1 MTGEAPSFA
10 ADVRPLFRS
19 KDLRAMGS
27 FFDLG
32 SYEDVSERAE
42 AIWER
47 LEGGSMPCDAM
58 WGEETVAVFRRWID
72 SGKAR

>member
-1 MTGEAPSFA
+1 
-10 ADVRPLFRS
+10 
-19 KDLRAMGS
+19 MGS

-32 SYEDVSERAE
+32 SYEDVSEHAE